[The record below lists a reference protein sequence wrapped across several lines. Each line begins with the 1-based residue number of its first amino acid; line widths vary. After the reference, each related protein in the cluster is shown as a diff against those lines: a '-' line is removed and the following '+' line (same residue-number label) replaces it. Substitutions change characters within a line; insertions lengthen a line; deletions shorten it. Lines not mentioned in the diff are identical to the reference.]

1 MIVLCI
7 YCIPFF
13 ALSYLFLEDLI
24 KGWFKE
30 NEYSKL
36 EVILV
41 YIFGCL
47 FWPIGLILGLIECLL
62 ENNELK
68 LKTEKE
74 NKREMV
80 REVLNGIKLK

>member
-13 ALSYLFLEDLI
+13 ALTYQFLKDFV
-24 KGWFKE
+24 KGWFK
-30 NEYSKL
+30 EYSKL

-41 YIFGCL
+41 YIFSCL

-80 REVLNGIKLK
+80 CEVLNGIKLK